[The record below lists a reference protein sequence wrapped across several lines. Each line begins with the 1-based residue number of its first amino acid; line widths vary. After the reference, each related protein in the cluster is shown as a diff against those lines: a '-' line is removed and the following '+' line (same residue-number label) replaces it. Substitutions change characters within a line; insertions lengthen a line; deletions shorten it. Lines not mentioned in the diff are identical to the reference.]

1 MKNSMRTSNG
11 IPLIGFGTFPLRD
24 GAAERAV
31 SMALEEGFRHIDTAQ
46 IYGNEKP
53 VGRAFKSSGLVRG
66 EVFVVTKVDPGNLG
80 AAKFLASVETSIAD
94 LGGPAD
100 LLLIHWPPPESE
112 IKAVIG
118 RLVEAHRKGL
128 ASHIGISNF
137 PTALMRRAAALSP
150 VRLIANQV
158 EFHPLIDQA
167 KVLTEARALGMTLTA
182 YSPLARGLVLKEAVI
197 QAIARKHGRPP
208 SEIALR
214 WIVQQGVAAIPMT
227 TRREN
232 AQSNLRV
239 LHFTLPEEDM
249 AAISALT
256 ARHHRVITPAS
267 MAGRWDT

>member
-1 MKNSMRTSNG
+1 MEHSIRTSNG

-46 IYGNEKP
+46 IYGNEKQ
-53 VGRAFKSSGLVRG
+53 VGRALQASGVARG
-66 EVFVVTKVDPGNLG
+66 ELFVVTKSINVG
-80 AAKFLASVETSIAD
+80 AARFLASVETSIAD
-94 LGGPAD
+94 LGGAPD
-100 LLLIHWPPPESE
+100 LLLIHWPPPASE
-112 IKAVIG
+112 LDAVIG

-128 ASHIGISNF
+128 ARHIGVSNF
-137 PTALMRRAAALSP
+137 PSALMRRAAALSP
-150 VRLIANQV
+150 VKLIANQV

-167 KVLTEARALGMTLTA
+167 KVLAQARALGMTLTA
-182 YSPLARGLVLKEAVI
+182 YCPLARGLALKEPVI
-197 QAIARKHGRPP
+197 QAIARKHARPP